1 MTDDDLQ
8 SRLAETLIAANRRW
22 RKSFP
27 FGAACVIPA
36 FPDALIQQVARGLAP
51 LLRELVREAVAD
63 QQAVVLRDSPGA
75 ALSAAAVVAHR
86 ARMQP

>member
-1 MTDDDLQ
+1 MTDEQLQ

-36 FPDALIQQVARGLAP
+36 FPDALIQQVAHGLAP
-51 LLRELVREAVAD
+51 LLRELVRDANLAE
-63 QQAVVLRDSPGA
+63 QLQR
-75 ALSAAAVVAHR
+75 
-86 ARMQP
+86 